1 MQNLWRTPLHLLLTG
16 PPTCY
21 PLWALHLSS
30 LLPTLVLERAHAPQ
44 ILPSVGKSTLEFI
57 GEKSPLP
64 GSEESPTPYIWI
76 SPRQK
81 LHWKQGEIWS
91 LSAPTASYFHL
102 HQQRSLQLNSP
113 VLNISDRI
121 ALKSQH
127 GSKPTPEILAPNH
140 IPFFTLK
147 CPSSHCQIPS
157 PSVFPLIQSNES
169 HGNEAQRSTYIDH
182 PKWQTHIW
190 LKKRKKLLPVHHRT
204 RANQPRTTLEPIWL
218 IIAPFDVSL
227 RYSSTELKHEMGTN
241 QIHTWK
247 RDWPIPW
254 SAAGI
259 D

>member
-1 MQNLWRTPLHLLLTG
+1 MRT
-16 PPTCY
+16 
-21 PLWALHLSS
+21 
-30 LLPTLVLERAHAPQ
+30 
-44 ILPSVGKSTLEFI
+44 STLEFI

-64 GSEESPTPYIWI
+64 GSEESQTPYIWI

-81 LHWKQGEIWS
+81 LHWRQGEIWS

-169 HGNEAQRSTYIDH
+169 HGNEAQQSTYIDH
-182 PKWQTHIW
+182 PKWHTHLTFQI
-190 LKKRKKLLPVHHRT
+190 KKIN
-204 RANQPRTTLEPIWL
+204 RATTGPPQNQSYPTKNHFRNYLT
-218 IIAPFDVSL
+218 DNRSL
-227 RYSSTELKHEMGTN
+227 WRFT
-241 QIHTWK
+241 QIQ
-247 RDWPIPW
+247 
-254 SAAGI
+254 
-259 D
+259 